1 MEHSGGFQL
10 VENSPLLM
18 ATLLIGV
25 SSSLISGSVNLS
37 ESIEWIVL
45 IISLIANI
53 TAVIGL
59 SLHVFVYLPMKKAE
73 KNLKETFK

>member
-1 MEHSGGFQL
+1 MVKNL
-10 VENSPLLM
+10 PLLM
-18 ATLLIGV
+18 TVLLIGV

-37 ESIEWIVL
+37 GSLEWIVL
-45 IISLIANI
+45 IISLVANI

-59 SLHVFVYLPMKKAE
+59 SLHVFVYFPMKKAE

>member
-1 MEHSGGFQL
+1 L
-10 VENSPLLM
+10 VKNLPLLM
-18 ATLLIGV
+18 AILLIGV
-25 SSSLISGSVNLS
+25 SSSLISGNVNLS
-37 ESIEWIVL
+37 GSIEWIFL

-53 TAVIGL
+53 TSVIGL